1 MPPAPSSRM
10 SSYWPR
16 RAPTPAGDVMA
27 GGGAPDRG
35 AGVAN
40 GLGARG
46 GGSKGEGIGDG
57 RSGASGVG
65 RGGPRTGLR
74 VLPGPEATG
83 LGVTG
88 AAAGPPPAST
98 RVAAPLGGRGSI
110 RPDTSL
116 PFSGR
121 ISVRAGG
128 RDGSGEAAA

>member
-10 SSYWPR
+10 ISYWPR
-16 RAPTPAGDVMA
+16 RAPTPGARKPAGDVMA
-27 GGGAPDRG
+27 GGGAPDPG

-46 GGSKGEGIGDG
+46 VGSKGEGIGDG

-98 RVAAPLGGRGSI
+98 R
-110 RPDTSL
+110 
-116 PFSGR
+116 
-121 ISVRAGG
+121 
-128 RDGSGEAAA
+128 